1 MNTAF
6 RGVYN
11 IYGYHFGEGEH
22 AACIVGAMR
31 GNEFQQMYICSLL
44 SQKLALLEA
53 EGEITADQSILLIPS
68 LNYSAM
74 NASRKHWL
82 SDDTDI
88 NREFPGNRNGT
99 ATSRIAYTILERTKE
114 YRYGI
119 QFPSFYHQGRYIPHV
134 RMMQT
139 GHESRNLANLFGLP
153 YVITSDI
160 RSFDRTTLNYNWQ
173 MAGTD
178 AFSIYSGGTER
189 INRQDAEIAVSS
201 VLRFLS
207 RMGIIR
213 YNCQGG
219 YIEVMKETTGLTP
232 YITDH
237 LCPDD
242 TGHAKASNI
251 RAIVEKHNLKSPIYV
266 GDTQGDL
273 NASREAGVKFVFAS
287 YGFGQVDSYDGV
299 IEKPEDLLTLSETEI

>member
-1 MNTAF
+1 MRKEILFSMNTAF

-114 YRYGI
+114 YRYGNI
-119 QFPSFYHQGRYIPHV
+119 RVLVSIISKIPV
-134 RMMQT
+134 F
-139 GHESRNLANLFGLP
+139 ESLIMILCRRQWP
-153 YVITSDI
+153 EVESDI
-160 RSFDRTTLNYNWQ
+160 GCRFQVGHINDLT
-173 MAGTD
+173 AG
-178 AFSIYSGGTER
+178 
-189 INRQDAEIAVSS
+189 
-201 VLRFLS
+201 
-207 RMGIIR
+207 
-213 YNCQGG
+213 
-219 YIEVMKETTGLTP
+219 
-232 YITDH
+232 
-237 LCPDD
+237 
-242 TGHAKASNI
+242 
-251 RAIVEKHNLKSPIYV
+251 IVI
-266 GDTQGDL
+266 
-273 NASREAGVKFVFAS
+273 
-287 YGFGQVDSYDGV
+287 
-299 IEKPEDLLTLSETEI
+299 

>member
-1 MNTAF
+1 MRKEILFSMNTAF

-219 YIEVMKETTGLTP
+219 YISTVMQEEDMLAIKADDAGFFHQIVGTNEEVHRGQKL
-232 YITDH
+232 
-237 LCPDD
+237 
-242 TGHAKASNI
+242 
-251 RAIVEKHNLKSPIYV
+251 
-266 GDTQGDL
+266 GDIIDPM
-273 NASREAGVKFVFAS
+273 
-287 YGFGQVDSYDGV
+287 DGRV
-299 IEKPEDLLTLSETEI
+299 LSEVTAPTDGIIFFVQEQPTIYQNVVIYKMIKKLHL

>member
-1 MNTAF
+1 MKKENLFSMNTAF
-6 RGVYN
+6 RGVYT
-11 IYGYHFGEGEH
+11 IYGYHFGEGER
-22 AACIVGAMR
+22 AACIIGAMR
-31 GNEFQQMYICSLL
+31 GNEYQQLYICSLI

-53 EGEITADQSILLIPS
+53 EGDITPDQSILLIPS

-99 ATSRIAYTILERTKE
+99 ATSRIAHTILELTKE

-119 QFPSFYHQGRYIPHV
+119 QFPSFYHQGRYIHHV

-189 INRQDAEIAVSS
+189 INHKDAEIAVSS

-219 YIEVMKETTGLTP
+219 YISTVMQEEDMLTIKADDAGFFHQIVGTNEEVRKGQKLADIIDPMDGRVRSEVTAPMDGIIFFVQEQPMIYQNVMIYKMIKKL
-232 YITDH
+232 H
-237 LCPDD
+237 L
-242 TGHAKASNI
+242 
-251 RAIVEKHNLKSPIYV
+251 
-266 GDTQGDL
+266 
-273 NASREAGVKFVFAS
+273 
-287 YGFGQVDSYDGV
+287 
-299 IEKPEDLLTLSETEI
+299 

>member
-1 MNTAF
+1 MRKEILFSMNTAF

-219 YIEVMKETTGLTP
+219 YISTVMQEEDMLAIKADDAGFFHQIIGTNEEVRKGQTLA
-232 YITDH
+232 YIINPMDGRVRSEVVAPMDGIVFFVQEQPMIYQNVMIYKMIKKLH
-237 LCPDD
+237 L
-242 TGHAKASNI
+242 
-251 RAIVEKHNLKSPIYV
+251 
-266 GDTQGDL
+266 
-273 NASREAGVKFVFAS
+273 
-287 YGFGQVDSYDGV
+287 
-299 IEKPEDLLTLSETEI
+299 